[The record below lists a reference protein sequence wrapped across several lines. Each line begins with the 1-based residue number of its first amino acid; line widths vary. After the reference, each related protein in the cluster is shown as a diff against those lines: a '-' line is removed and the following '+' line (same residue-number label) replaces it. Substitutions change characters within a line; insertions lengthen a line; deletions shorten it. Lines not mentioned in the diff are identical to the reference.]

1 MRISEVFQSIQ
12 GEGRVVS
19 VPSIFVRTSG
29 CNLRCWYCDTPYTS
43 WEPEGGERDWQNV
56 LAEVLQ
62 LDCEH
67 VVVTGGE
74 PMLQADIV
82 PLTAAL
88 RDEGR
93 FVTIETAGTVDR
105 PVQAD
110 LMSLSPKLSN
120 STPPL
125 QRAGEWRERHDRDR
139 HRPGVIHRLLR
150 DYDCQFKFVIDQP
163 GDVDEVESYLRE
175 FPQTLP
181 EQVWFMPQAITAE
194 HLAEKKAW
202 IEEAALQRGFQFT
215 TRLHI
220 ELFGNVR
227 GK

>member
-12 GEGRVVS
+12 GEGRFVN
-19 VPSIFVRTSG
+19 VPSVFVRTSG

-43 WEPEGGERDWQNV
+43 WEPEGHDRDWQSV
-56 LAEVLQ
+56 LTEVLQ
-62 LDCEH
+62 RDCEH
-67 VVVTGGE
+67 IVVTGGE

-88 RDEGR
+88 REGGR
-93 FVTIETAGTVDR
+93 FVTLETAGTFDR

-110 LMSLSPKLSN
+110 LMSISPKLRN
-120 STPPL
+120 STPSL
-125 QRAGEWRERHDRDR
+125 ERAGSWRERHDRDR
-139 HRPGVIHRLLR
+139 HRPEVIHRLLC
-150 DYDCQFKFVIDQP
+150 DYDCQFKFVIDLP
-163 GDVDEVESYLRE
+163 DDVEEVDSYLRE
-175 FPQTLP
+175 FPEALP
-181 EQVWFMPQAITAE
+181 EQIWFMPQAITAE
-194 HLAEKKAW
+194 QLAEKTPW
-202 IEEAALQRGFQFT
+202 IEAAAAQRGFQFT